1 MCVKSYVRKSPWA
14 NAISEHFVN
23 CWNVSECC
31 TSKKSLKH
39 DIGQRKLKGQFL
51 AGFVWKDSL
60 NWTAMLEQAGYQHF
74 SEVKPNCDFSF
85 IQLPFIFHG
94 WWTWFISVWPHTRLH
109 ILLTQWLCLSLFFA
123 KLNVV
128 RNNLVCWNH
137 SSLEWNGIRQMRQIF
152 FSFKLKCGMGSQNC
166 FGPSFHKSDANWYLI
181 KKSTKIA
188 STIIALKFQ
197 VVTEQLKYFFL
208 HFLLTAY
215 YFYFSQTKTI
225 FINFRCYCQELKRTT
240 EIIRNQEQLTHSDM
254 NNF

>member
-1 MCVKSYVRKSPWA
+1 MKRFA
-14 NAISEHFVN
+14 QLDR
-23 CWNVSECC
+23 NVGAGRVSAFLWGQSQQWLFFYT
-31 TSKKSLKH
+31 TSL
-39 DIGQRKLKGQFL
+39 
-51 AGFVWKDSL
+51 
-60 NWTAMLEQAGYQHF
+60 HF
-74 SEVKPNCDFSF
+74 SWMMDVVYLC
-85 IQLPFIFHG
+85 LA
-94 WWTWFISVWPHTRLH
+94 PHTASY
-109 ILLTQWLCLSLFFA
+109 IIDAMTLSKPFFA